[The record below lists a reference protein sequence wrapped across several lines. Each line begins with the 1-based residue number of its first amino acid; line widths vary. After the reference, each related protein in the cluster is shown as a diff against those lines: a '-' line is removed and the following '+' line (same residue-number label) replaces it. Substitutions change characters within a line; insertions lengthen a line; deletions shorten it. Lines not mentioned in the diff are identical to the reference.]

1 VEEGERDRLVKV
13 LRMFGSDH
21 DGEVAAAARRAHLI
35 LQKHALDWDDLVI
48 PVSQAKTR
56 TDSRRQR
63 EREEPRYHHTHTDD
77 EQDEAFLIRRAQQF
91 LHFLTP
97 WERDFLSSIAE
108 SLVEWGRLTERQRAV
123 LDRIGN
129 KLKLRG
135 CW

>member
-56 TDSRRQR
+56 TDSRHQR
-63 EREEPRYHHTHTDD
+63 EREE
-77 EQDEAFLIRRAQQF
+77 
-91 LHFLTP
+91 
-97 WERDFLSSIAE
+97 
-108 SLVEWGRLTERQRAV
+108 LVEWGRLTERQRAV

>member
-13 LRMFGSDH
+13 LRMFGSAH
-21 DGEVAAAARRAHLI
+21 DGEVAAAARRAHSI
-35 LQKHALDWDDLVI
+35 LQRHALDWDDLVI

-56 TDSRRQR
+56 TNQHSYRPPLPPP
-63 EREEPRYHHTHTDD
+63 EDD
-77 EQDEAFLIRRAQQF
+77 EQDEPFLIRRAQQF

-108 SLVEWGRLTERQRAV
+108 SLVEWGHLTERQRAV

>member
-1 VEEGERDRLVKV
+1 
-13 LRMFGSDH
+13 
-21 DGEVAAAARRAHLI
+21 
-35 LQKHALDWDDLVI
+35 
-48 PVSQAKTR
+48 
-56 TDSRRQR
+56 
-63 EREEPRYHHTHTDD
+63 
-77 EQDEAFLIRRAQQF
+77 LIRRAQQF